1 MRRGVR
7 ILLVVVGVLAGGA
20 ALAWRYQSEIIG
32 AGARWYLARIAAQ
45 ERASGSIARRRDAV
59 TRLHR
64 VLLLEPPA
72 DALVPELYDVMTLL
86 ADDVATGEMSVS
98 WAAYVYTGYVRDMI
112 RDRPN
117 GQPPRTVEQMEAHLA
132 SVREFY
138 AIRKRPDV
146 PGVRVRDFTGGGP
159 DEYTLEEIEQA
170 AREGRELP
178 LR

>member
-86 ADDVATGEMSVS
+86 AECASRLGALHLRNSRKGVWLEEFGDGDIDYRQV
-98 WAAYVYTGYVRDMI
+98 AAYLKKIGFRGYLVVELAYDKNTEI
-112 RDRPN
+112 TRPL
-117 GQPPRTVEQMEAHLA
+117 VESLRL
-132 SVREFY
+132 SRKY
-138 AIRKRPDV
+138 AEEV
-146 PGVRVRDFTGGGP
+146 FGVK
-159 DEYTLEEIEQA
+159 A
-170 AREGRELP
+170 
-178 LR
+178 